1 MEIINNDGPT
11 KPRRQ
16 TKKMS
21 INLSPATRR
30 RPPPVRRKK
39 QPEILPPIP
48 LTPEQKFEST
58 SLIGAM
64 KPDGF
69 GVVDNTKSTVKK
81 SETKFKNKHSN
92 FLITMNP
99 NSSVRDEI
107 NPELYRKLKEEI
119 KSFASFVLDPKNIDT
134 VLKPSQDN
142 KDPDWLSK
150 IVGYGDDKVA
160 SIEDS
165 KDTTKRLHCHIYLP
179 IQHRTKILVNERNL
193 RDIAEMMMEQI
204 GIPTKCHLNV
214 KVAFGTGMVNAR
226 EYILK
231 QGGEQIN

>member
-1 MEIINNDGPT
+1 MEIINNDGPS

-16 TKKMS
+16 VKKTVV
-21 INLSPATRR
+21 NLSPASRR

-39 QPEILPPIP
+39 QPEIVPPVP
-48 LTPEQKFEST
+48 LTPEQKFAEVDQP
-58 SLIGAM
+58 
-64 KPDGF
+64 KVPDGT

-119 KSFASFVLDPKNIDT
+119 KSFASFVLDPKNMDT

-231 QGGEQIN
+231 QGSEHIAA